1 MTHLPPLPEDSVVF
15 RLVTHTELLFPQ
27 DAEKPLPAAFRLTA
41 ADRVSPPPRLSVWDL
56 ARTSE
61 EQARAIRERAAGAT
75 GRTLG
80 KTTAFAFRVS
90 HVVAIRIGKE
100 VTARLSVVHDP
111 LSPEDGP
118 GYDGHC
124 GVLGLDGVPGEP
136 NGKNIRK
143 ELRRQLVERCYR
155 LR

>member
-1 MTHLPPLPEDSVVF
+1 MTRLPPLPEDAVVF
-15 RLVTHTELLFPQ
+15 RLVTHTEHHFPPN
-27 DAEKPLPAAFRLTA
+27 AEKPLPAAFSLTD
-41 ADRVSPPPRLSVWDL
+41 ADRADPPARLSVWDR

-61 EQARAIRERAAGAT
+61 GQARAIRERAAGGT

-80 KTTAFAFRVS
+80 ETTAFALRVGD
-90 HVVAIRIGKE
+90 VVGIRIGAE
-100 VTARLSVVHDP
+100 DSARLSVVHDP
-111 LSPEDGP
+111 LSPEAGP

-124 GVLGLDGVPGEP
+124 GVLGLDGLPREP

-143 ELRRQLVERCYR
+143 QLRFQLVERCFR